1 MALLDRFRKG
11 LARTRALLSRHA
23 PDAHEHEELEEAL
36 VLADVGARLAH
47 ELAARAARAPDPW
60 QALAEEAAR
69 ILRAPAP
76 VVWPED
82 GPLVALICGAN
93 GVGKTTTIGKLAW
106 RWGKEGKKVL
116 VVAADT
122 FRAAA
127 REQLAAWCERAGA
140 LFFAGSE
147 GADPAAVAFDGVQ
160 HARARGVDAVIVD
173 TAGRTHAHEGLV
185 RELAKVRRAIGK
197 ALAGAPHASWVV
209 VDAASGQNAIVQV
222 KTFAE
227 AAGTTG
233 VILTKLDGS
242 AKGGIALALAHE
254 TGLPIQFLGVG
265 ESLEDLVEFTPDAF
279 ARALFAD
286 RSTGIA
292 SEGKA

>member
-1 MALLDRFRKG
+1 MGLLDRLRRG
-11 LARTRALLSRHA
+11 LARTRAALGLHA
-23 PDAHEHEELEEAL
+23 PDAHVQEELEDAL
-36 VLADVGARLAH
+36 VLADVGAQLAH
-47 ELAARAARAPDPW
+47 TLAAKAARAPDPW
-60 QALAEEAAR
+60 QALAEEAVR
-69 ILRAPAP
+69 MLPAP
-76 VVWPED
+76 RPIVWPED
-82 GPLVALICGAN
+82 GPLVVLVCGAN

-127 REQLAAWCERAGA
+127 REQLAAWCARAGA
-140 LFFAGSE
+140 MFFAGNE

-160 HARARGVDAVIVD
+160 HARARGADAVIVD
-173 TAGRTHAHEGLV
+173 TAGRTHAHAGLV

-197 ALAGAPHASWVV
+197 ALPGAPHASWIV

-227 AAGTTG
+227 AAGATG
-233 VILTKLDGS
+233 IILTKLDGS

-265 ESLEDLVEFTPDAF
+265 ESLEDLVDFAPDAF
-279 ARALFAD
+279 AKALFA
-286 RSTGIA
+286 RNP
-292 SEGKA
+292 